1 MIRNKGATLVV
12 TWLLA
17 AATADFGKQQQTENE
32 PFQPS
37 TMAKAGI
44 PIMISP
50 ITNNKANFKY
60 KGKVVTKM
68 DVADLVIIY
77 DQTAI
82 HNVSKVII
90 NDIIYLRDIIDD
102 DKFIASAIRETQRAT
117 EEMLNHDQLVE
128 ALEKRALWGQMM
140 LVTSL
145 IGTGLSAAALVSA
158 HANKNQIRKLEQE
171 TSRIFKVHEHTLN
184 EHSNQINLLAEK
196 TRRVMSE
203 MNLVQRSLVKIEL
216 ANHIRQFRRAV
227 RQRTRLLEDLLT
239 GQVPL
244 NILDAGILEATS
256 EMLTRVN
263 NEGQKTF
270 PGFKPIEIINLPYSV
285 GDLGHGRFH
294 VHFHLPIFNNP
305 DTDIM
310 DVFQI
315 QRTPWILKSKKGIK
329 FIAVPT
335 PADDYDSI
343 IVPIEHQASGIHQ
356 ITRLETITKCPTFR
370 NIRLCTPDGIF
381 STDMTSSCI
390 GSLYRL
396 DNDNIKKNCPL
407 KQPQHEQKVFLTSI
421 NNYTIAVY
429 EKEKITTKN
438 VDEPNSKTRIL
449 EPGLY
454 HVSIPFGSWIR
465 TTNAL
470 IRPTFI
476 HEVEHYDINGEVS
489 TSGVDINLAETHL
502 KPFSEDDINKVK
514 QIKNEQ
520 LANNGNLLHENVN
533 DSLTIIAVIIST
545 VLLTIIVGFCVHV
558 YRAQNCARMAQRSE
572 PSD

>member
-17 AATADFGKQQQTENE
+17 AATAEFGKQQQTEYK

-37 TMAKAGI
+37 SMAKAGT
-44 PIMISP
+44 PITISP

-77 DQTAI
+77 DQNAI
-82 HNVSKVII
+82 HNVSEVIV
-90 NDIIYLRDIIDD
+90 NDIIDMRNIIDD
-102 DKFIASAIRETQRAT
+102 NKFIASAIRETQKAT

-128 ALEKRALWGQMM
+128 SLDKRALWGPMM

-158 HANKNQIRKLEQE
+158 QANKNQIHKLEQE
-171 TSRIFKVHEHTLN
+171 TSRIFNMLN
-184 EHSNQINLLAEK
+184 EHSDQINLLAKE
-196 TRRVMSE
+196 TRRTMSE
-203 MNLVQRSLVKIEL
+203 MNVVQSSLVKIEL
-216 ANHIRQFRRAV
+216 ANHVRQFRRAV

-244 NILDAGILEATS
+244 NILSAGILEATY

-263 NEGQKTF
+263 NEGKKTF
-270 PGFKPIEIINLPYSV
+270 PGFKPIEVINLPYSV

-294 VHFHLPIFNNP
+294 VHFHLPVFNNP
-305 DTDIM
+305 STDIM

-315 QRTPWILKSKKGIK
+315 QRTPWILTSKKGIK

-343 IVPIEHQASGIHQ
+343 VVPIEHQASGIHK
-356 ITRLETITKCPTFR
+356 IARLETIMKCPTFR

-396 DNDNIKKNCPL
+396 DNENIKKNCPL
-407 KQPQHEQKVFLTSI
+407 KQPKHEQKVFRTSV

-429 EKEKITTKN
+429 EKEKITIKN

-454 HVSIPFGSWIR
+454 HISIPFGSWIR

-470 IRPTFI
+470 IKPAFI
-476 HEVEHYDINGEVS
+476 HEVEHFDINGEVS

-502 KPFSEDDINKVK
+502 KPFSEDDINRVK
-514 QIKNEQ
+514 QIRNQQ
-520 LANNGNLLHENVN
+520 LANDGNLLHENVN

-545 VLLTIIVGFCVHV
+545 VLLSIFVGFCVHV
-558 YRAQNCARMAQRSE
+558 YREQKHARMAQRSE
-572 PSD
+572 TTG

>member
-1 MIRNKGATLVV
+1 
-12 TWLLA
+12 
-17 AATADFGKQQQTENE
+17 
-32 PFQPS
+32 
-37 TMAKAGI
+37 
-44 PIMISP
+44 
-50 ITNNKANFKY
+50 
-60 KGKVVTKM
+60 M

-82 HNVSKVII
+82 YNVSEVIV
-90 NDIIYLRDIIDD
+90 NDIIDLRDMIDD
-102 DKFIASAIRETQRAT
+102 DKFIAAAIRETQKAT
-117 EEMLNHDQLVE
+117 EEMLNHDKLVE
-128 ALEKRALWGQMM
+128 ALDKRALWGPMM

-184 EHSNQINLLAEK
+184 EHSNQINILATE
-196 TRRVMSE
+196 TRRFMTE
-203 MNLVQRSLVKIEL
+203 MNIVQKSLVKMEL
-216 ANHIRQFRRAV
+216 TNHIRRFRRAV

-256 EMLTRVN
+256 EMLKRIN

-270 PGFKPIEIINLPYSV
+270 PGFRPIEIINLPYSV

-305 DTDIM
+305 DTEIM

-315 QRTPWILKSKKGIK
+315 QRTLWILKSMKGVK

-335 PADDYDSI
+335 PADGYDSI
-343 IVPIEHQASGIHQ
+343 VVPIMHQASGIHQ
-356 ITRLETITKCPTFR
+356 ITRLDTIMECPIFR

-396 DNDNIKKNCPL
+396 DNDNIEKNCPL
-407 KQPQHEQKVFLTSI
+407 KQPQHKQKVFRTSI
-421 NNYTIAVY
+421 NNYTLAVY
-429 EKEKITTKN
+429 AEEKITTKN
-438 VDEPNSKTRIL
+438 GNEPNSKTRIL

-454 HVSIPFGSWIR
+454 HISIPFGSWIR
-465 TTNAL
+465 TTNSL

-476 HEVEHYDINGEVS
+476 HEVDHFDIN
-489 TSGVDINLAETHL
+489 
-502 KPFSEDDINKVK
+502 
-514 QIKNEQ
+514 
-520 LANNGNLLHENVN
+520 
-533 DSLTIIAVIIST
+533 
-545 VLLTIIVGFCVHV
+545 
-558 YRAQNCARMAQRSE
+558 
-572 PSD
+572 

>member
-17 AATADFGKQQQTENE
+17 AATAEFGKQQQTEYK

-37 TMAKAGI
+37 SMAKAGT
-44 PIMISP
+44 PITISP

-77 DQTAI
+77 DQNAI
-82 HNVSKVII
+82 HNVSEVIV
-90 NDIIYLRDIIDD
+90 NDIIDMRNIIDD
-102 DKFIASAIRETQRAT
+102 DKFIASAIRETQKAT

-128 ALEKRALWGQMM
+128 SLDKRALWGPMM

-158 HANKNQIRKLEQE
+158 QANKNQIHKLEQE
-171 TSRIFKVHEHTLN
+171 TSRIFKVHQHTLN
-184 EHSNQINLLAEK
+184 EHSDQINLLAKE
-196 TRRVMSE
+196 TRRTMSE
-203 MNLVQRSLVKIEL
+203 MNVVQSSLVKIEL
-216 ANHIRQFRRAV
+216 ANHVRQFRRAV

-244 NILDAGILEATS
+244 NILSAGILEATS

-263 NEGQKTF
+263 NEGKKTF
-270 PGFKPIEIINLPYSV
+270 PGFKPIEVINLPYSV

-294 VHFHLPIFNNP
+294 VHFHLPVFNNP
-305 DTDIM
+305 STDIM

-315 QRTPWILKSKKGIK
+315 QRTPWILTSKKGIK

-343 IVPIEHQASGIHQ
+343 VVPIEHQASGIHK
-356 ITRLETITKCPTFR
+356 IARLETIMKCPTFR

-396 DNDNIKKNCPL
+396 DNENIKKNCPL
-407 KQPQHEQKVFLTSI
+407 KQPQHEQKVFRTSV

-429 EKEKITTKN
+429 EKEKITIKN

-454 HVSIPFGSWIR
+454 HISIPFGSWIR

-470 IRPTFI
+470 IKPAFI
-476 HEVEHYDINGEVS
+476 HEVEHFDINGEVS

-514 QIKNEQ
+514 QIRNQQ
-520 LANNGNLLHENVN
+520 LANDGNLLHENVN

-545 VLLTIIVGFCVHV
+545 VLLSIFVGFCVHV
-558 YRAQNCARMAQRSE
+558 YREQKHARMAQRSE
-572 PSD
+572 TTG